1 MLRLLLITAS
11 LAAACNSYDPDLGS
25 VPFRCGS
32 DEPRCPLGYTCV
44 SYSADDELCELT
56 GGDPGGDGGD
66 GNIDSS
72 FDCANDDE
80 IEPNDDMASATNTL
94 IPSVNETY
102 RLVNLSICP
111 DTDVDVFLFGVVV
124 APKNLQA
131 DVEYMSANGQLV
143 LEVLNAAGAVIGTGE
158 AVDGMPDL
166 LRAEVPN
173 LPSNPDYYVRVSAPA
188 GVQNNYTIDIAVTG
202 N

>member
-44 SYSADDELCELT
+44 SSSA
-56 GGDPGGDGGD
+56 GDGGD